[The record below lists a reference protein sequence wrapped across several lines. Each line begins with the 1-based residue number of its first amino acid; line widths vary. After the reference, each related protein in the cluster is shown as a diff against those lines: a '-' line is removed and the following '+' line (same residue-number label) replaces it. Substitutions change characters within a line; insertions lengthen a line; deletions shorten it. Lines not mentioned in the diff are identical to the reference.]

1 MTTGHTPTCPCGWTG
16 KPQSA
21 QWKADANLRQH
32 QSRASCPV
40 GPPERQDTDAAQ
52 RTRNARLAYELSRA
66 ARLPDGCTALTGTCE
81 CTWCAGAACDRGA
94 PLGLRDGTWVLVRGV
109 RKWVAA

>member
-1 MTTGHTPTCPCGWTG
+1 MTTHTPACPCGWTG
-16 KPQSA
+16 KPQPV

-40 GPPERQDTDAAQ
+40 DPGARQDTDAAQ
-52 RTRNARLAYELSRA
+52 QTRNARLAYELGRA
-66 ARLPDGCTALTGTCE
+66 TRVPDGCTALTGTCD
-81 CTWCAGAACDRGA
+81 CTWCAGAAGDRGA
-94 PLGLRDGTWVLVRGV
+94 PLDLGDGAWVLIRGV